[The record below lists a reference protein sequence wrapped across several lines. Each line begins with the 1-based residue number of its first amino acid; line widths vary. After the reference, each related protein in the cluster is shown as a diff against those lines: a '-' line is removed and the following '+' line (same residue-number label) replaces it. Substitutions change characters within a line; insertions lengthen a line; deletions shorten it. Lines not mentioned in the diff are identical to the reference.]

1 MKKKPKI
8 TKTVIE
14 EVADNN
20 DLINGIFSKRLAIA
34 NTVLYFGVV
43 AYCLGIYT
51 ATGKLPVEVLES
63 TGTIYGVVISG
74 YFVKA
79 GAENYTKIRE
89 SDYYGNPRN
98 QKYPDQNETEVN
110 GSI

>member
-1 MKKKPKI
+1 M
-8 TKTVIE
+8 
-14 EVADNN
+14 
-20 DLINGIFSKRLAIA
+20 S
-34 NTVLYFGVV
+34 
-43 AYCLGIYT
+43 LGIYT

-89 SDYYGNPRN
+89 SDYYGYPRN
-98 QKYPDQNETEVN
+98 PEYPEQNETEVV
-110 GSI
+110 

>member
-1 MKKKPKI
+1 MNSLKQ
-8 TKTVIE
+8 E
-14 EVADNN
+14 SCHFSDGRFN
-20 DLINGIFSKRLAIA
+20 NGIFSKRLAIA

-51 ATGKLPVEVLES
+51 ATGNLPVEVLES

-74 YFVKA
+74 YFVKS

-89 SDYYGNPRN
+89 SDYYCNPRN

>member
-1 MKKKPKI
+1 M
-8 TKTVIE
+8 
-14 EVADNN
+14 
-20 DLINGIFSKRLAIA
+20 
-34 NTVLYFGVV
+34 
-43 AYCLGIYT
+43 YCLGIYT
-51 ATGKLPVEVLES
+51 ATGNLPVEVLES

-98 QKYPDQNETEVN
+98 SEYPDENETEVL
-110 GSI
+110 

>member
-1 MKKKPKI
+1 MGLLGQWHQSGCRL
-8 TKTVIE
+8 
-14 EVADNN
+14 VA
-20 DLINGIFSKRLAIA
+20 
-34 NTVLYFGVV
+34 VL
-43 AYCLGIYT
+43 LGSF
-51 ATGKLPVEVLES
+51 LES

-74 YFVKA
+74 YFVKS

-89 SDYYGNPRN
+89 YDYYGNPRN

>member
-43 AYCLGIYT
+43 AHCLGFIQRQVSCQWQYW
-51 ATGKLPVEVLES
+51 KVQERYMVW
-63 TGTIYGVVISG
+63 
-74 YFVKA
+74 
-79 GAENYTKIRE
+79 
-89 SDYYGNPRN
+89 
-98 QKYPDQNETEVN
+98 
-110 GSI
+110 

>member
-1 MKKKPKI
+1 M
-8 TKTVIE
+8 
-14 EVADNN
+14 
-20 DLINGIFSKRLAIA
+20 INGIFSKRLAIA
-34 NTVLYFGVV
+34 NTILYFGVV

-51 ATGKLPVEVLES
+51 ATGELPMAVLES

-89 SDYYGNPRN
+89 SDYYGYPRN
-98 QKYPDQNETEVN
+98 QEYPDQNETEVV
-110 GSI
+110 